1 MNNSAAE
8 TAGYLNLT
16 TPPLMGEDKGE
27 GDNNG
32 SNHPHLTPPL
42 KGWSLPTLNSVG
54 IKGRRLVG
62 GDCGDMI
69 DVFEELVYV

>member
-16 TPPLMGEDKGE
+16 TPPLMGGDKGE

-32 SNHPHLTPPL
+32 SNHPHLTSP
-42 KGWSLPTLNSVG
+42 
-54 IKGRRLVG
+54 IKG
-62 GDCGDMI
+62 
-69 DVFEELVYV
+69 EELYGNPVARPQGITS